1 MQGSRRRPSSAS
13 SPMLKRLE
21 RRPNKPVA
29 VAIQRGLVLGGD
41 CEGGWDD
48 LRRQILE
55 PERVPLDQ
63 SAKTDTP
70 VLLPQAAASLSE
82 LVENSDIVP
91 DRVWGRCTQRHSRCA
106 QRGAD
111 VSVPA

>member
-1 MQGSRRRPSSAS
+1 
-13 SPMLKRLE
+13 MLKRLE
-21 RRPNKPVA
+21 WQPNNPA
-29 VAIQRGLVLGGD
+29 TAPIQRGRVLGGD

-70 VLLPQAAASLSE
+70 VLLPQAAASLCE
-82 LVENSDIVP
+82 LVEKSDIVS
-91 DRVWGRCTQRHSRCA
+91 DGVGGRCTQRHSALRPT
-106 QRGAD
+106 RR
-111 VSVPA
+111 

>member
-1 MQGSRRRPSSAS
+1 MQGSRRRPSSTS
-13 SPMLKRLE
+13 WPMLKRLE

-29 VAIQRGLVLGGD
+29 VAIQRGPVLGGD

-48 LRRQILE
+48 LGPQILE

-82 LVENSDIVP
+82 LVDLESCC
-91 DRVWGRCTQRHSRCA
+91 G
-106 QRGAD
+106 
-111 VSVPA
+111 